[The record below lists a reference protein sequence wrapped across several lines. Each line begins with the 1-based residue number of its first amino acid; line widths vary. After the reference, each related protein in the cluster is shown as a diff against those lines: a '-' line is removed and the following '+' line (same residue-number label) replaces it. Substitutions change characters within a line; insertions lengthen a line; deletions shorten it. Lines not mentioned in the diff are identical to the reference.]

1 MGKYNQPYSNGQ
13 YGGGLGGGGAWN
25 QGMAN
30 QGMGLGGAGGSWQQ
44 GPMNSRTW
52 VPNGGFNSI
61 LSRLVPPDPDAYL
74 NTPTAM
80 PAVDEAAV
88 YGGGTPTPK
97 FILPEDKAGYVP
109 PSSGGGGDPF
119 QGGGGNP
126 FQGNKGKVRMR
137 NLEKLNAS
145 PNSNSELS
153 SALRRE
159 SSDG

>member
-1 MGKYNQPYSNGQ
+1 MGKRYQ
-13 YGGGLGGGGAWN
+13 GGAYN

-30 QGMGLGGAGGSWQQ
+30 TGWGGGGIGQSAGGSWQQ

-88 YGGGTPTPK
+88 YGGGTPAPK

-109 PSSGGGGDPF
+109 PSSGGGGDPFQGGGGNPF